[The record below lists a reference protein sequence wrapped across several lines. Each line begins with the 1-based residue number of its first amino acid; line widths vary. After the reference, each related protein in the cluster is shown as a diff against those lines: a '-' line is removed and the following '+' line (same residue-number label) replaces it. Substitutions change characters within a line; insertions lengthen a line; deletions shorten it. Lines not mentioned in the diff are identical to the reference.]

1 METAADVFGI
11 PQETDN
17 NGGVHE
23 SAAVVQRNFKG
34 PTIDAGMRMG
44 TFMAYLRPAMA
55 RQPKVSLSWCVCVCV
70 RVCLFLCCCACW
82 WECVYMPTS
91 RIALPPTHTQ

>member
-55 RQPKVSLSWCVCVCV
+55 RQPKVSLSWGVCA
-70 RVCLFLCCCACW
+70 CLFMFVLW
-82 WECVYMPTS
+82 CVLVGLYIHMPF
-91 RIALPPTHTQ
+91 PTNTHNT

>member
-1 METAADVFGI
+1 METAADVFNI
-11 PQETDN
+11 PTETDN

-34 PTIDAGMRMG
+34 ATIDTGMRMG

-55 RQPKVSLSWCVCVCV
+55 RQSKVRFGCVCYLSLMLVGG
-70 RVCLFLCCCACW
+70 
-82 WECVYMPTS
+82 T
-91 RIALPPTHTQ
+91 